1 MEETPKPITR
11 KLITIL
17 TITLLLSSCAILDK
31 LRGGVSPH
39 VDTLIEVPQVTE
51 DIRG

>member
-1 MEETPKPITR
+1 MKQ
-11 KLITIL
+11 LINIL
-17 TITLLLSSCAILDK
+17 LILPLVFWLSSCAILDK

-39 VDTLIEVPQVTE
+39 TDMLIEVPTVTD

>member
-1 MEETPKPITR
+1 MN

-17 TITLLLSSCAILDK
+17 TITLLLSSCALLDK

-39 VDTLIEVPQVTE
+39 TDMLIEVPTVTD